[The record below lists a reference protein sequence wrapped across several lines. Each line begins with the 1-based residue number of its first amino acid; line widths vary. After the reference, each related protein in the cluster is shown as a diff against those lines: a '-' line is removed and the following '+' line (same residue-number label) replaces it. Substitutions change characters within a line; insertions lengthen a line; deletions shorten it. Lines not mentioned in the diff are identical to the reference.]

1 MATRAFGATLG
12 VALMVTL
19 SWTHGVRA
27 EPATEVPAAT
37 GARLEPKPTPDQA
50 RPPGPI
56 QGRLLSPLALSANRG
71 GTSVNDMKLR
81 GVVADNQAINVS
93 TGGNLISDGALS
105 NAVGV
110 PMVIQNTGNN
120 VLIQNAT
127 ILNVH
132 VH

>member
-1 MATRAFGATLG
+1 MSA
-12 VALMVTL
+12 L
-19 SWTHGVRA
+19 SWSDGVRA
-27 EPATEVPAAT
+27 QSDTTPEAVPAAT
-37 GARLEPKPTPDQA
+37 LEVKPAPDRA
-50 RPPGPI
+50 GPGSLI
-56 QGRLLSPLALSANRG
+56 KGRRLSPHALSVSRG

-81 GVVADNQAINVS
+81 GVVADNQAVNVS
-93 TGGNLISDGALS
+93 TGGNLISEGALS

-127 ILNVH
+127 IVNVH